1 MYLDKYKIEGT
12 TNLDS
17 NGCFHSE
24 NTYPNFQEDLEKFKT
39 HLTELVGNEES

>member
-17 NGCFHSE
+17 NGCFHNE
-24 NTYPNFQEDLEKFKT
+24 NTYPNFQEDIDYVIYWVNKYFE
-39 HLTELVGNEES
+39 